1 MSDDSDSE
9 EWSMDTS
16 EAAVHA
22 RQSAMEDALASMEGM
37 CERAEACHLPF
48 RSLSEIRVLST
59 SSLKGLCADAGI
71 DTSPF
76 LDNDDFVDALVP
88 LSEAGQ
94 QVTSDR
100 FRRNLEAATAP
111 SGLIFVDVDGVLNN
125 EGTRSHNSVKLDT
138 QNINQLAELV
148 HGTAARIVLSTSW
161 RHSLTSKS
169 ELWSAMLEAGIAEGA
184 IVGQTPNIGFTERA
198 QEILEWLGGV
208 RGWGGW
214 NGAYCVLDDMDL
226 TRHADLNGHFV
237 WVDPEFGL
245 CPSHVRAATTIL
257 RDGADRAA

>member
-1 MSDDSDSE
+1 MSEGSDSEE

-16 EAAVHA
+16 EAAVYA
-22 RQSAMEDALASMEGM
+22 RQSAMGDTLATMEGM
-37 CERAEACHLPF
+37 HERAVMAPSRGEECAAALPF
-48 RSLSEIRVLST
+48 RSPSEIRGLSI
-59 SSLKGLCADAGI
+59 SSLKEHCADAGI

-76 LDNDDFVDALVP
+76 MDKDDFVDALVP

-100 FRRNLEAATAP
+100 FRRNMEAATAP

-148 HGTAARIVLSTSW
+148 RGTAARIVLSTSW

-169 ELWSAMLEAGIAEGA
+169 ELWSAMLEAGITEGA
-184 IVGQTPNIGFTERA
+184 IVGQTPNIGF
-198 QEILEWLGGV
+198 
-208 RGWGGW
+208 
-214 NGAYCVLDDMDL
+214 
-226 TRHADLNGHFV
+226 
-237 WVDPEFGL
+237 
-245 CPSHVRAATTIL
+245 
-257 RDGADRAA
+257 